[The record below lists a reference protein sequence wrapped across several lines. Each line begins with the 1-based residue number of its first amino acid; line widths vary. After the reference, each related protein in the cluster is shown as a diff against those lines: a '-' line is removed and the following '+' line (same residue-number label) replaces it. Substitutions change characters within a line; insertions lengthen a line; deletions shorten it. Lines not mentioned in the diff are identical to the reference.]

1 MIHIIT
7 ESTADLSPELKQKY
21 QIETVPLLVVLK
33 DQSLHDGVD
42 IDLRALFNYVN
53 RTGELPKTAAAPL
66 PTYIEALKQPGDKI
80 FIGLSSNL
88 SASFQN
94 ATLAAKTLNDPSIH
108 LIDSLN
114 LSTGIGLLVLMAAEL
129 RDAGM
134 SAENIAVQIRLAV
147 PRIRS
152 SFVIDSLDYLH
163 KGGRCSSMQNIIGSL
178 LKIRPVIEVK
188 SDGTLGVKEKLHGAR
203 KKALLTLIE
212 NFKADLPNVD
222 MHRIFI
228 THTLCDD
235 DALLI
240 RDALLK
246 ICTPE
251 EICITYAG
259 SVIASHCG
267 PNTLGILYML
277 K

>member
-7 ESTADLSPELKQKY
+7 ETTSDLSPELKQRF
-21 QIETVPLLVVLK
+21 QIETIPLLVVLK
-33 DQSLHDGVD
+33 DQTLHDGID
-42 IDLRALFNYVN
+42 IDLHGLFEYVT

-66 PTYIEALKQPGDKI
+66 PTYIEAFKQPGEKV
-80 FIGLSSNL
+80 FIGLSSKL

-94 ATLAAKTLNDPSIH
+94 ASLAAKNLNDPSIY
-108 LIDSLN
+108 LVDSLN

-129 RDAGM
+129 RDAGL
-134 SAENIAVQIRLAV
+134 SAENIARRVQMGV
-147 PRIRS
+147 PKVKS

-203 KKALLTLIE
+203 KKALTTLID
-212 NFKADLPNVD
+212 NFKADLPD
-222 MHRIFI
+222 IDLHRVFI
-228 THTLCDD
+228 THTLCDE
-235 DALLI
+235 DALFVKDEI
-240 RDALLK
+240 LK
-246 ICTPE
+246 ICSPD

-259 SVIASHCG
+259 SVIGSHCG
-267 PNTLGILYML
+267 PNTLGILYLL